1 MKKAGMA
8 RETSGRVGGAIMKI
22 LKVIRWFYKCYIK
35 TDVSSILD
43 VIFLFYIVRAGCA
56 YEYKWQ

>member
-1 MKKAGMA
+1 MA
-8 RETSGRVGGAIMKI
+8 RETSGRAGGAIMKI

-56 YEYKWQ
+56 YEYKRQ